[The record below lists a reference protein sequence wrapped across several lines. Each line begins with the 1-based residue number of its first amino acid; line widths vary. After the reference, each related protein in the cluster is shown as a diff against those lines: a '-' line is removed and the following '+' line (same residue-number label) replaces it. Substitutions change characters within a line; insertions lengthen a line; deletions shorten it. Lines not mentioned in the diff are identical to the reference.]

1 MQRIREILSGWLR
14 EGQADRVLGWKKG
27 ELPGMREPAFF
38 HTEKE
43 LEELV
48 YDRFCGP
55 NLSKFLIA
63 AGEKPGVTAVLV
75 KPCDSYS
82 LNELIRENRVRRE
95 QVRILGVPCKGNV
108 DPRALEGKGVLAV
121 REEEEQLMLST
132 LYGEEI
138 LPLSQVLLERC
149 RVCRG
154 KKHAV
159 YDELLDPGQEEGPAG
174 ADRFAEV
181 ARLENMTEEERYAFW
196 QGEFSRCI
204 RCNACRN
211 ACPACNCRVCVF
223 DGPAFDSSQKANA
236 VPFEESMFHIVR
248 AFHVA
253 GRCTDCGECSRVCPQ
268 RIPLHL
274 LNRKLILDANE
285 LYGDYQA
292 GADPDSRP
300 PMMAFSPD
308 DPEPDVIYGRTQ
320 P

>member
-55 NLSKFLIA
+55 NLSKFLLA
-63 AGEKPGVTAVLV
+63 DGEKPGVTAVLV

-181 ARLENMTEEERYAFW
+181 ARLENMTEEER
-196 QGEFSRCI
+196 
-204 RCNACRN
+204 
-211 ACPACNCRVCVF
+211 
-223 DGPAFDSSQKANA
+223 
-236 VPFEESMFHIVR
+236 
-248 AFHVA
+248 
-253 GRCTDCGECSRVCPQ
+253 
-268 RIPLHL
+268 
-274 LNRKLILDANE
+274 
-285 LYGDYQA
+285 
-292 GADPDSRP
+292 
-300 PMMAFSPD
+300 
-308 DPEPDVIYGRTQ
+308 
-320 P
+320 

>member
-48 YDRFCGP
+48 YDRFYGP

-274 LNRKLILDANE
+274 LNRKFIRDIDT
-285 LYGDYQA
+285 LYGPYQA
-292 GADPDSRP
+292 GEKDTGR
-300 PMMAFSPD
+300 SPLTD
-308 DPEPDVIYGRTQ
+308 FTTGDCEPGAWEGA
-320 P
+320 

>member
-268 RIPLHL
+268 NIPLHL
-274 LNRKLILDANE
+274 LNRKFIKDIDAF
-285 LYGDYQA
+285 YGEYQA
-292 GADPDSRP
+292 GEDTESRAP
-300 PMMAFSPD
+300 LTNFTYD
-308 DPEPDVIYGRTQ
+308 DVEPSIVYKGGKK
-320 P
+320 